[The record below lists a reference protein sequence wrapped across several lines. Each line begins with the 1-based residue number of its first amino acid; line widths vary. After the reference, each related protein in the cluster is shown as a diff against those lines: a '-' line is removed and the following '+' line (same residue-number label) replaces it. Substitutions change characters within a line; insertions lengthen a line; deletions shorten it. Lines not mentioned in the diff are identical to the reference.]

1 MPKQVREVQVADKP
15 VEFTTPPPFHNENS
29 VLSKANYKQVG
40 EIMIY
45 LTGDTHGNFDRIKR
59 FCEMNNSTKDDV
71 LIILGDAG
79 INYYLNKRDYK
90 LKQELQDL
98 PITLF
103 CIHGNHEERPENIGT
118 YKLNV
123 LFDNLVYQEPEFPDL
138 KFAIDGLIYNIKGK
152 DCLVLGGAYSVDKW
166 YRLQMGWQWF
176 ESEQISDMRKLEIED
191 YLTVRKFKTDY
202 VFSHTCPYNTRPVHM
217 FLKSIDQ
224 STVDSSMEVWL
235 QKIADRLTF
244 KHWYFGHYH
253 DDWDN
258 GKYSMLY
265 TDIIPLGYK
274 GDE

>member
-1 MPKQVREVQVADKP
+1 MQ
-15 VEFTTPPPFHNENS
+15 
-29 VLSKANYKQVG
+29 LKANYKQVG
-40 EIMIY
+40 ETMIY

-59 FCEMNNSTKDDV
+59 FCEMNNTTKDDV

-90 LKQELQDL
+90 LKQELQNL

-103 CIHGNHEERPENIGT
+103 CIHGNHEERPENINT

-202 VFSHTCPYNTRPVHM
+202 VFSHTCPYNTRPTHM
-217 FLKSIDQ
+217 FLRSVDQ

-235 QKIADRLTF
+235 QKISDRLTF

-274 GDE
+274 GGE

>member
-1 MPKQVREVQVADKP
+1 MNIQFYQ
-15 VEFTTPPPFHNENS
+15 
-29 VLSKANYKQVG
+29 KANHKQVG
-40 EIMIY
+40 ETMIY
-45 LTGDTHGNFDRIKR
+45 LTGDTHGNFDRIRR
-59 FCEMNNSTKDDV
+59 FCEINNTTKDDV

-90 LKQELQDL
+90 LKQELQNL

-103 CIHGNHEERPENIGT
+103 CIHGNHEERPENINT

-123 LFDNLVYQEPEFPDL
+123 FFDNLVYQESEFPNIL
-138 KFAIDGLIYNIKGK
+138 FAVDGMIYKINNNK
-152 DCLVLGGAYSVDKW
+152 CLVLGGAYSVDK
-166 YRLQMGWQWF
+166 YHRLMKGYQWF
-176 ESEQISDMRKLEIED
+176 ESEQIPDDRKAEIEG
-191 YLTVRKFKTDY
+191 YLSVCGYNVDY
-202 VFSHTCPYNTRPVHM
+202 VLSHTCPYNTRPIHM
-217 FLKSIDQ
+217 FLRSIDQ

-274 GDE
+274 GGE

>member
-1 MPKQVREVQVADKP
+1 MQLKV
-15 VEFTTPPPFHNENS
+15 
-29 VLSKANYKQVG
+29 NYNKVG
-40 EIMIY
+40 ETMIY
-45 LTGDTHGNFDRIKR
+45 LTGDTHGNFDRIRR
-59 FCEMNNSTKDDV
+59 FCELNNTTKDDV

-90 LKQELQDL
+90 LKQELQNL

-103 CIHGNHEERPENIGT
+103 CIHGNHEERPENINT

-202 VFSHTCPYNTRPVHM
+202 VFSHTCPYNTRPTHM
-217 FLKSIDQ
+217 FLRSIDQ

-265 TDIIPLGYK
+265 TDIIPLG
-274 GDE
+274 